1 MIIDGPGF
9 SILETDEYWMR
20 QALHEAEQGAKCD
33 EVPVGAILVNQ
44 SGELIA
50 SGHNQPISSV
60 DPTAHAEIVVIR
72 TAAERLNNYRL
83 PNTTLYVT
91 LEPCTMCVGAIV
103 QARIGR
109 IVYATTEPKSGAIES
124 AQQLFKNSRFNH
136 YPEIIAGVLEEECAT
151 CLSRFFSN
159 KRKAKKH
166 NKAVKLSD

>member
-1 MIIDGPGF
+1 MIMTDPFFNIV
-9 SILETDEYWMR
+9 ETDEYWMR

-33 EVPVGAILVNQ
+33 EVPVGAVLIDQ

-50 SGHNQPISSV
+50 SGHNKPISTV

-72 TAAERLNNYRL
+72 TAAKRLNNYRL

-109 IVYATTEPKSGAIES
+109 VVYATTEPKSGAIES
-124 AQQLFKNSRFNH
+124 AQQLFKKSRFNH
-136 YPEIIAGVLEEECAT
+136 YPEILAGVLEEECAT
-151 CLSRFFSN
+151 CLSSFFSN
-159 KRKAKKH
+159 KRKAKKD
-166 NKAVKLSD
+166 NKQVK